1 MIKAIIFDLD
11 GTLLNTL
18 DDLSDSMN
26 FALTSLGFPPRL
38 RSENQQYIGNGVE
51 VFSERALPENARSPE
66 MIWRC
71 AELMGEEYRRR
82 YNYKTFPYYGVI
94 DLLYNLQKIPVALG
108 VLTNKNDDFAKIMV
122 SEFFPRINFSVVR
135 GALPHIPKKPDPTA
149 ALAIAKDLG
158 ILPSEILF
166 VGDSGVDVRTGL
178 NAGMTPIGV
187 SWGYRT
193 IAELRKEGAKHIII
207 EPHELL
213 SIVIS
218 S

>member
-26 FALTSLGFPPRL
+26 YALTSLGFPPRF
-38 RSENQQYIGNGVE
+38 RSENQQFVGNGVE
-51 VFSERALPENARSPE
+51 VFAERALPESARTPE
-66 MIWRC
+66 MIWQC

-94 DLLYNLQKIPVALG
+94 DLLYNLQKIPVRLA
-108 VLTNKNDDFAKIMV
+108 VLTNKNDDFARIMI

-135 GALPHIPKKPDPTA
+135 GALPHVPKKPDPTA
-149 ALAIAKDLG
+149 ALQIAKELG
-158 ILPSEILF
+158 VLPSEILF
-166 VGDSGVDVRTGL
+166 VGDSSVDIRTGIS
-178 NAGMTPIGV
+178 AGMIPIGV
-187 SWGYRT
+187 SWGFRT
-193 IAELRKEGAKHIII
+193 IDELRKEGAQHIVI

>member
-18 DDLSDSMN
+18 DDLSESMN
-26 FALTSLGFPPRL
+26 FALTSLGFPSHV

-51 VFSERALPENARSPE
+51 VFAERALPENARSPE
-66 MIWRC
+66 MVCRC
-71 AELMGEEYRRR
+71 VELMSKEYRRR

-94 DLLYNLQKIPVALG
+94 DLLYNLQRVPVSLA
-108 VLTNKNDDFAKIMV
+108 VLTNKSDDFAKMMV

-135 GALPHIPKKPDPTA
+135 GALPQVPKKPDPTA
-149 ALAIAKDLG
+149 ALAIARELG
-158 ILPSEILF
+158 VLPSEILF

-178 NAGMTPIGV
+178 NAGMTPVGV

-193 IAELRKEGAKHIII
+193 ISELRKEGAQHIII